1 MDQNELRA
9 ILRQKY
15 PRERTHL
22 LPALHLVHL
31 ELAYLPE
38 WALQVVG
45 WHLRVP
51 ASEVYGT
58 ATSYSELRIIPP
70 GRHLVR
76 VCSGLSCWHNGG
88 RQLLEE
94 LEGHW
99 AIQPG
104 DASGDATQ
112 DGGITLEE
120 TPCGFLCP
128 MAPAVQVDGI
138 WRGRVR
144 VEDIFEQL
152 PGPQLQGPPSISN

>member
-1 MDQNELRA
+1 MDQSELRA

-22 LPALHLVHL
+22 LPALHLVQG
-31 ELAYLPE
+31 ELGYLPE

-51 ASEVYGT
+51 ASEVYGA
-58 ATSYSELRIIPP
+58 ATSYSELRIISP

-94 LEGHW
+94 LEGHL
-99 AIQPG
+99 AIQPWDTG
-104 DASGDATQ
+104 P

-138 WRGRVR
+138 WRGRVSA
-144 VEDIFEQL
+144 EDILEQL
-152 PGPQLQGPPSISN
+152 QGPQLQSPPRISD

>member
-1 MDQNELRA
+1 MDQSELRP

-22 LPALHLVHL
+22 LPALHFVHG
-31 ELAYLPE
+31 ELGYLPE

-45 WHLRVP
+45 WHLRIP
-51 ASEVYGT
+51 ASEVFGA
-58 ATSYSELRIIPP
+58 ATSYSELRINSP

-94 LEGHW
+94 LEGYL
-99 AIQPG
+99 ASQPG
-104 DASGDATQ
+104 DTAP

-128 MAPAVQVDGI
+128 MAPAAQVDGI
-138 WRGRVR
+138 WRGRVAA
-144 VEDIFEQL
+144 EDIFEQL
-152 PGPQLQGPPSISN
+152 QSSPRISD